1 MEEKQTNKIKAVV
14 LHDSQSV
21 SLADIQARIY
31 TVKNVQVMIDRDL
44 ALLYGVENRV
54 LKQAVRRNLAK
65 FPDDFMLRLTE
76 NESNQ
81 LISSG
86 VSQIVIPL
94 GYNTGGTDMFAFTEQ
109 GVAMLATVLKS
120 KRATD
125 VSISIMRAFVAMRRF
140 ITANAGLFQRVDV
153 LEQKQIETDKKLDV
167 VLDKIEELSPAVT
180 TEELFG
186 TGCVWDAYSF
196 LSSLVR
202 RARRRIIL
210 IDNFVDERTLLLLDK
225 RAVGVECTVHTR
237 FSKQTELDFEKHNE
251 QNAEIKK
258 IQLPLHIHDRYLI
271 VDDEVWL
278 LGASAKDMG
287 HGLCT
292 VIKVDFTPEMVL
304 SLLK

>member
-1 MEEKQTNKIKAVV
+1 M

>member
-1 MEEKQTNKIKAVV
+1 MKENQTNERITAV
-14 LHDSQSV
+14 LHDRPSV
-21 SLADIQARIY
+21 SLAEIQSKIY
-31 TVKNVQVMIDRDL
+31 TVRNMQVMIDRDL
-44 ALLYGVENRV
+44 ALLYGVENRA
-54 LKQAVRRNLAK
+54 LKQAVRRNPTK

-76 NESNQ
+76 NESNN
-81 LISSG
+81 LISIG
-86 VSQIVIPL
+86 VSQIVIPP
-94 GYNTGGTDMFAFTEQ
+94 GYNTGGSDMFAFTEQ
-109 GVAMLATVLKS
+109 GIAMLATVLKS
-120 KRATD
+120 QRAAD

-140 ITANAGLFQRVDV
+140 LTANAGLFQRVGV
-153 LEQKQIETDKKLDV
+153 LEQKQVETDKKLDV
-167 VLDKIEELSPAVT
+167 VLDKIEELSPVVK

-202 RARRRIIL
+202 RARHRIIL

-225 RAVGVECTVHTR
+225 RAAGVECTVHTR
-237 FSKQTELDFEKHNE
+237 FSRQTDLDFEKHNE
-251 QNAEIKK
+251 QNAEIRK

>member
-1 MEEKQTNKIKAVV
+1 MKNEINAVM

-31 TVKNVQVMIDRDL
+31 TVRNIQVMIDRDL
-44 ALLYGVENRV
+44 ALLYGVENRA
-54 LKQAVRRNLAK
+54 LKQAVRRNLDK

-86 VSQIVIPL
+86 VSQIVIPPA
-94 GYNTGGTDMFAFTEQ
+94 YNTGGTDMFAFTEQ

-120 KRATD
+120 QRATN

-140 ITANAGLFQRVDV
+140 ITANAGLFQRVDAI
-153 LEQKQIETDKKLDV
+153 EQRQMKTEQKLDV
-167 VLDKIEELSPAVT
+167 VLDKIEELSPAIS
-180 TEELFG
+180 TEALFG

-196 LSSLVR
+196 ISSLVR
-202 RARRRIIL
+202 RAQRRIIL

-225 RAVGVECTVHTR
+225 RSAGIDCTVHTR

-258 IQLPLHIHDRYLI
+258 ILLPLHIHDRYLI

-292 VIKVDFTPEMVL
+292 VIKVDFSPEMVL

>member
-1 MEEKQTNKIKAVV
+1 M

-86 VSQIVIPL
+86 VSQIVIPP

-140 ITANAGLFQRVDV
+140 ITANAGLFQRVDE

>member
-1 MEEKQTNKIKAVV
+1 M
-14 LHDSQSV
+14 
-21 SLADIQARIY
+21 
-31 TVKNVQVMIDRDL
+31 
-44 ALLYGVENRV
+44 ALLYGVENRA

-65 FPDDFMLRLTE
+65 FPDDFMFRLTE
-76 NESNQ
+76 KESKQ
-81 LISSG
+81 LISSW
-86 VSQIVIPL
+86 VSQIVIPH
-94 GYNTGGTDMFAFTEQ
+94 GYNTGGSDMFAFTEQ

-120 KRATD
+120 QRAAD

-140 ITANAGLFQRVDV
+140 ITANAGLFQRVGV
-153 LEQKQIETDKKLDV
+153 LEQKQIKTDKKLDV

-186 TGCVWDAYSF
+186 TGCVWNAYTF
-196 LSSLVR
+196 LSGLVR
-202 RARRRIIL
+202 RAQWRIIL

-225 RAVGVECTVHTR
+225 RAAGVDCTVHTR
-237 FSKQTELDFEKHNE
+237 FSRQTELDFEKHNE
-251 QNAEIKK
+251 QNAEVRR
-258 IQLPLHIHDRYLI
+258 IQLPMHIHDRYLI